1 MNLTDERALLGA
13 DLTLSWDERARH
25 WCADAKK
32 LQDMGDHEGARRALG
47 ELWRRVG
54 ERPNLDGL
62 GALARAEVLLRAG
75 ALSGFIGS
83 SGQLAGAQEFAK
95 NLIGESAGLFRA
107 AGETERE
114 AEALRELGY
123 CYWRE
128 GAHDEARDVLQES
141 LARLAPESAEER
153 AQTLLRLAI
162 VESSAT
168 RYNEALR
175 VLTQAAPLFDRSSN
189 DAKRGTFHME
199 LAIVLDMLAR
209 AERRE
214 DYTDRALVEYAA
226 ASYHFERAGHARY
239 RAAAE
244 NNYAHL
250 LLKRGDYAG
259 AHEHL
264 DTARRIFVNLKD
276 QKHAAQVDET
286 RARVFVAEGRFGEA
300 ETTARAAV
308 RALTAGG
315 EQALLAE
322 ALTAHGEALARLGR
336 KDEARAVL
344 RRAAETAA
352 RAGNMEGAGLAELTA
367 LETLSDRL
375 TPAETRE
382 TYLAADRLLARTQ
395 HPEILARLRECARRV
410 VAAAESHAP
419 NTVAGAGVVET
430 LIEETCA
437 RAGKRV
443 RFEPAAVEAMLR
455 LPLGAD
461 TALLR
466 ALVERTIARAEDGS
480 TISASAVET
489 LALRQQTDGAD
500 FADPWA
506 NFSFRGEVKQF
517 EERLIERALHDSR
530 GSVSRASR
538 LLGFKHHE
546 SLNWRLKNR
555 NKELLQ
561 SRTPARK
568 RRRSIIRKSA

>member
-1 MNLTDERALLGA
+1 MNLTDERIFRGE
-13 DLTLSWDERARH
+13 DLNLSRDERAQRR
-25 WCADAKK
+25 CADAKK
-32 LQDMGDHEGARRALG
+32 LQDVGDHEGARRAMG
-47 ELWRRVG
+47 DLWQHVG
-54 ERPNLDGL
+54 ERPNLEGL
-62 GALARAEVLLRAG
+62 GDGARAEVLLRAG

-83 SGQLAGAQEFAK
+83 SGQIAGAQEFAK
-95 NLIGESAGLFRA
+95 NLIGESAEFFRA
-107 AGETERE
+107 AGEIERE
-114 AEALRELGY
+114 AESLSELGY

-128 GAHDEARDVLQES
+128 GAHDEARIMLHES
-141 LARLAPESAEER
+141 LARLAPESNEER

-168 RYNEALR
+168 RYNDALR
-175 VLTQAAPLFDRSSN
+175 VLTQAAPLFDQSAN

-199 LAIVLDMLAR
+199 LAVALDALAL

-244 NNYAHL
+244 NNYAYL
-250 LLKRGDYAG
+250 LLKRGDYTG

-276 QKHAAQVDET
+276 RTHAAQVDET
-286 RARVFVAEGRFGEA
+286 RARVLVAEGRLGEA
-300 ETTARAAV
+300 EAAARSAV
-308 RALTAGG
+308 RALGAGG

-344 RRAAETAA
+344 RRAAETAE
-352 RAGNMEGAGLAELTA
+352 RAGNLEGAGLAALTT
-367 LETLSDRL
+367 LERLGDRL
-375 TPAETRE
+375 TPEE
-382 TYLAADRLLARTQ
+382 MSEIYLAADRLLERTQ
-395 HPEILARLRECARRV
+395 HPEILSRLRESARRV
-410 VAAAESHAP
+410 AATGRVETTVVA
-419 NTVAGAGVVET
+419 VAGVVEN
-430 LIEETCA
+430 LIGEACA
-437 RAGKRV
+437 RMGKQV
-443 RFEPAAVEAMLR
+443 RFEPAALASMLR
-455 LPLGAD
+455 LTLGAD
-461 TALLR
+461 ADVLR
-466 ALVERTIARAEDGS
+466 ALVERTVERAEDGA
-480 TISASAVET
+480 TITADAVET
-489 LALRQQTDGAD
+489 VMLRQQIGGAD

-517 EERLIERALHDSR
+517 EARLIEQALKDAR
-530 GSVSRASR
+530 GSVSRAAR

-555 NKELLQ
+555 NKDLLQ

>member
-1 MNLTDERALLGA
+1 MNLTNERVLLGE
-13 DLTLSWDERARH
+13 DLTLSRDEQARH
-25 WCADAKK
+25 RCADAKN
-32 LQDMGDHEGARRALG
+32 LQDVGDHEGARRVMG
-47 ELWRRVG
+47 ELWQRVG
-54 ERPNLDGL
+54 ERPNIEGL
-62 GALARAEVLLRAG
+62 GGLARAEVLLRAG
-75 ALSGFIGS
+75 TLSGFIGS
-83 SGQLAGAQEFAK
+83 SGQIAGAQEFAK
-95 NLIGESAGLFRA
+95 NLIGESAELFRA
-107 AGETERE
+107 AGETGRE

-128 GAHDEARDVLQES
+128 GAHDEARVVLRES

-168 RYNEALR
+168 RYNDALR
-175 VLTQAAPLFDRSSN
+175 VLTEAAPLFDQSRN

-199 LAIVLDMLAR
+199 LAVALDALAR

-276 QKHAAQVDET
+276 RAHAAQVDET
-286 RARVFVAEGRFGEA
+286 RARVLVAEGRFGEA
-300 ETTARAAV
+300 EAAARSAV
-308 RALTAGG
+308 RALGAGG

-344 RRAAETAA
+344 HRAAETAE
-352 RAGNMEGAGLAELTA
+352 RAGDFEGSGLAELTA
-367 LETLSDRL
+367 LELLGDRL
-375 TPAETRE
+375 TPAEARE

-395 HPEILARLRECARRV
+395 HPEALARLRECARS
-410 VAAAESHAP
+410 VAAAESRAT
-419 NTVAGAGVVET
+419 NAVAGSGVVES
-430 LIEETCA
+430 LIEEACA

-443 RFEPAAVEAMLR
+443 CFETAAVEAMLR

-461 TALLR
+461 ADLLR
-466 ALVERTIARAEDGS
+466 ALVERTVARADDGA
-480 TISASAVET
+480 TITASAVET
-489 LALRQQTDGAD
+489 VALRQRIDGAD

-506 NFSFRGEVKQF
+506 DFSFRGEVKQF
-517 EERLIERALHDSR
+517 EERLIERALHDAR
-530 GSVSRASR
+530 GSVSRAAR

-561 SRTPARK
+561 SRTPARR